1 MKLTFV
7 VNDVQTEDE
16 TYTTIRL
23 ARRAAERG
31 HEVAL
36 TSLVDS
42 TYEPDGSLSA
52 LASRPQR
59 TDHQDDASILA
70 DLKDAAPEQITLT
83 DQDVIILRSDPAAEL
98 ESRPWAPNS
107 GLLFAQ
113 LAAEA
118 GVIVLNDP
126 RHLTDAS
133 NKTYFQHFPEAIRPR
148 TCITRDPERIKAFI
162 EAEGGRGVI
171 KPLQGSGGQGVFVV
185 KEGAGANLNVMIEAT
200 TRDGYAIVQ
209 EYLPLAAEGDLRLI
223 TLNGKPLK
231 VGDTYACFRRYNDSG
246 DARSNFTAGGKIKME
261 QPDEDAL
268 RLAEICGPKLIA
280 DGMYLAGLDIV
291 GDKMMEIN
299 VDTPGGIRE
308 AEELTG
314 VDFCGAVIEDLE
326 RKVGLRDHY
335 GRRFSNREIAM
346 A

>member
-7 VNDVQTEDE
+7 VNDVSTEKED
-16 TYTTIRL
+16 YTTIRL
-23 ARRAAERG
+23 ARAAAARG

-42 TYEPDGSLSA
+42 TYEADGRVSA
-52 LASRPQR
+52 TAARPQGEG
-59 TDHQDDASILA
+59 HADDKAILDDIQSA
-70 DLKDAAPEQITLT
+70 EPEKIMLT
-83 DQDVIILRSDPAAEL
+83 DQDVILLRSDPAGEL
-98 ESRPWAPNS
+98 EARPWAPTS

-113 LAAEA
+113 LCAEA

-133 NKTYFQHFPEAIRPR
+133 NKTYFQTFPEVIRPR
-148 TCITRDPERIKAFI
+148 TVITRSEKEIRAFL

-171 KPLQGSGGQGVFVV
+171 KPLQGSGGSGVFVV
-185 KEGAGANLNVMIEAT
+185 KDGATANLGAMIEAT
-200 TRDGYAIVQ
+200 LNTGYAIVQ
-209 EYLPLAAEGDLRLI
+209 EYLPLAADGDLRLI

-246 DARSNFTAGGKIKME
+246 DARSNYTAGGKIKME
-261 QPDEDAL
+261 QPDEAAL
-268 RLAEICGPKLIA
+268 RLAELCAPKLIQ

-299 VDTPGGIRE
+299 VDTPGGINLLE
-308 AEELTG
+308 TMCDE
-314 VDFCGAVIEDLE
+314 DFAGAIIDDLE
-326 RKVGLRDHY
+326 HKTLLRRHY
-335 GRRFSNREIAM
+335 GKKLSNELLAV